1 MAENN
6 ARREERPEERPEE
19 EISSREDTTDSE
31 GTVGEVQGT
40 EEERIARAIAGKGE
54 FLSEELKKL
63 LREIEV
69 RQGLR
74 AGALGE
80 EIEARLR
87 GVTEPSVEK
96 LKEALRG
103 EMDRLERRLSARKN
117 GDEAGGRLGDC
128 TAAEPGGGPW
138 RDPETDRGP

>member
-1 MAENN
+1 L
-6 ARREERPEERPEE
+6 
-19 EISSREDTTDSE
+19 
-31 GTVGEVQGT
+31 
-40 EEERIARAIAGKGE
+40 AIEGKGE

-69 RQGLR
+69 VQGLR

-96 LKEALRG
+96 L
-103 EMDRLERRLSARKN
+103 
-117 GDEAGGRLGDC
+117 
-128 TAAEPGGGPW
+128 
-138 RDPETDRGP
+138 